1 MITTSTSPDMQK
13 PSRSSGGFLI
23 GNACILLAT
32 IFWGVNVSVTKA
44 LIPDW
49 MTANGIAAVRLI
61 GGAVLLWLTSL
72 FVRCDRIKRGDWP
85 RLVLGGVV
93 GLFLF
98 IFLFVTSLRYGNPID
113 ISIIMTLPPVFVILI
128 GVIFQHRRPSMLEY
142 VGVAVS
148 FAGAV
153 TVILAGQGGKN
164 GSDNLLGDILAVAST
179 LCYAFYLVILERP
192 SATYRPVTML
202 RWVFLFAAIP
212 GLLLLPG
219 MQHLPILHTAEATP
233 WIEIGFIL
241 LCPTFIAYFLV
252 QPAIKNIGS
261 ELVSLYQY
269 LLPAFATIS
278 AVLMGLDK
286 LKWIQVL
293 AMAIIIAGMVLT
305 NIGKRRKQH

>member
-1 MITTSTSPDMQK
+1 
-13 PSRSSGGFLI
+13 
-23 GNACILLAT
+23 
-32 IFWGVNVSVTKA
+32 VNVSVTKA

-61 GGAVLLWLTSL
+61 GGAVLMWLTSL

-85 RLVLGGVV
+85 RLALGGVI

>member
-1 MITTSTSPDMQK
+1 MHK

-128 GVIFQHRRPSMLEY
+128 GIIFQQRRPSMLEY